1 MEDISFYVSSNL
13 KRLRELRNLS
23 REELAEITGLSKL
36 QVSNFEVNLSPLSV
50 SHIYY
55 FAQKLEYPL
64 LYFFDGLPLPS
75 YQEDPDQVLDQIHS
89 DSMLEALA
97 LIKIYNSLSDKQQK
111 AAKQYFRRLDT
122 P

>member
-1 MEDISFYVSSNL
+1 MEDVSFYVSSNL

-50 SHIYY
+50 SHLYY

-75 YQEDPDQVLDQIHS
+75 YPESPDQVLDEISHV
-89 DSMLEALA
+89 SMLEALA
-97 LIKIYNSLSDKQQK
+97 LIKIYNSLPPEQKK
-111 AAKQYFRRLDT
+111 AAKSYFRRLGT